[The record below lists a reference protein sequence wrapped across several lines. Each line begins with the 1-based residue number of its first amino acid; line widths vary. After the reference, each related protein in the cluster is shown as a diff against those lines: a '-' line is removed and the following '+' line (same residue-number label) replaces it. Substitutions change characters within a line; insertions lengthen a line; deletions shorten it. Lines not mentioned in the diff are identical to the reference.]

1 MKLKN
6 KDIAKQW
13 FFKNIRQVFGGVF
26 ALTFVSVLINVSG
39 VGFAISSKRVL
50 DVASNSTEGNLLTE
64 ALVLFSLV
72 VIQLILQIILSKCY
86 VKTQAQTR
94 IKIKTDLFESIVKK
108 DLTEVNFYHSG
119 ELVNRLTSD
128 VNVVSNAVVDIFPT
142 AIALSIGVCLSFGV
156 LFSLDP
162 VYAVI
167 YLIVAPLAL
176 LTARFFRKKL
186 KVLHKESVSTD
197 GIVKS
202 FMQECFRNLLV
213 VKAFEKEDHVTE
225 KCNAYQLANYKVLIK
240 KNDISILAN
249 VMFFLSI
256 TAGYYLTLVWGAYKL
271 SIGILTIGEIVAMLE
286 LVSQIQSPLK
296 SLSSLLPQY
305 YSAVASSE
313 RILELE
319 DLPDEKQLNASS
331 EKVDDFSKLVID
343 NMSFSYDESLIFD
356 KASCEIEKGDI
367 VGIYGESGI
376 GKSTLIKLIL
386 GVLKP
391 NKGEIYIVDPSGQK
405 ILVDTETKN
414 LFSYVPQG
422 NLILSGTIAE
432 NVVFGSDNIDIKLV
446 ERCIKVSQL
455 DEMVSQ
461 LPLKLDTGLGEGGL
475 GLSEGQ
481 VQRLS
486 IARALYRN
494 SEILLLD
501 EATSALDR
509 ETEIRVLEEIK
520 SLNKTCLFITHRKE
534 ALLSCSKL
542 LSVKNGKISIDRQE
556 IL

>member
-1 MKLKN
+1 MKN
-6 KDIAKQW
+6 KDIAKKW
-13 FFKNIRQVFGGVF
+13 FFKNVKSSLSGVF
-26 ALTFVSVLINVSG
+26 VLTVISILINVFG
-39 VGFAISSKRVL
+39 VGFAVSSQRVL
-50 DVASNSTEGNLLTE
+50 DVASKTIGGSLIKETTILFLLIVLQ
-64 ALVLFSLV
+64 LV
-72 VIQLILQIILSKCY
+72 LQIILSKCY
-86 VKTQAQTR
+86 VNVQAKAR
-94 IKIKTDLFESIVKK
+94 IKIKTDLFHSVVNK

-119 ELVNRLTSD
+119 ELVNRLSSD
-128 VNVVSNAVVDIFPT
+128 VNVVSSAVVDIIPT
-142 AIALSIGVCLSFGV
+142 ALALGISVCLSFAV
-156 LFSLDP
+156 LFAFDS

-176 LTARFFRKKL
+176 LTARIFRKKL
-186 KVLHKESVSTD
+186 KVLHKESVQTD
-197 GIVKS
+197 GTVKS

-213 VKAFEKEDHVTE
+213 IKAFEKQKHVTD

-240 KNDISILAN
+240 KNDVSILAN

-256 TAGYYLTLVWGAYKL
+256 TAGYYLTLIWGAYKL
-271 SIGILTIGEIVAMLE
+271 SLGLLTIGEIVAMLE

-296 SLSSLLPQY
+296 SLSSLFPQY

-319 DLPDEKQLNASS
+319 NLPDEKHTENHNKISG
-331 EKVDDFSKLVID
+331 FSKIVID
-343 NMSFSYDESLIFD
+343 NVSFTYDEKPVFD
-356 KASCEIEKGDI
+356 GASCEIEKGDI

-386 GVLKP
+386 GVL
-391 NKGEIYIVDPSGQK
+391 NAQQGEIYIVDQDGQRV
-405 ILVDTETKN
+405 LVDTETRS

-432 NVVFGSDNIDIKLV
+432 NVAFGSDNIDIKLV
-446 ERCIKVSQL
+446 EHCIKVSQL

-494 SEILLLD
+494 SEVLLLD

-520 SLNKTCLFITHRKE
+520 RMNKTCLFITHRKE
-534 ALLSCSKL
+534 ALGVCSKL
-542 LSVKNGKISIDRQE
+542 LSVKGGKVSIDRQE

>member
-1 MKLKN
+1 MNLKK
-6 KDIAKQW
+6 KDIANKW
-13 FFKNIRQVFGGVF
+13 FFKNIGDSFGGIVILTVISVF
-26 ALTFVSVLINVSG
+26 INVFG
-39 VGFAISSKRVL
+39 VGFAIASQRVL
-50 DVASNSTEGNLLTE
+50 DVASKTIDGSLIRETT
-64 ALVLFSLV
+64 VLFLLIALQLV
-72 VIQLILQIILSKCY
+72 LQIILSKCY
-86 VKTQAQTR
+86 VHVQARSR
-94 IKIKTDLFESIVKK
+94 IKIKTDLFESVVKK

-119 ELVNRLTSD
+119 ELVNRLSSD
-128 VNVVSNAVVDIFPT
+128 VSIVANAVVDILPT
-142 AIALSIGVCLSFGV
+142 VIALSISVCLSFAV

-162 VYAVI
+162 VYAII
-167 YLIVAPLAL
+167 YLIVAPLTL

-186 KVLHKESVSTD
+186 KILHKQSVETD
-197 GIVKS
+197 GKVKS

-213 VKAFEKEDHVTE
+213 IKAFEKEKHVTD
-225 KCNAYQLANYKVLIK
+225 KCNAYQLVNYKVLIN
-240 KNDISILAN
+240 KNNVSILAN

-256 TAGYYLTLVWGAYKL
+256 TAGYYLTLIWGAYRL
-271 SIGILTIGEIVAMLE
+271 SVGLLTIGEIVAMLE

-296 SLSSLLPQY
+296 SLSSLFPQY
-305 YSAVASSE
+305 YSAIASSE
-313 RILELE
+313 RILELKN
-319 DLPDEKQLNASS
+319 LPDEECGENHK
-331 EKVDDFSKLVID
+331 KVNDFSKIVID
-343 NMSFSYDESLIFD
+343 NISFSYDENPVFD
-356 KASCEIEKGDI
+356 GASCEIEKGDI

-376 GKSTLIKLIL
+376 GKSTLVKLVL

-391 NKGEIYIVDPSGQK
+391 GKGEIYITDPKGQK
-405 ILVDTETKN
+405 ILVDTETRS

-432 NVVFGSDNIDIKLV
+432 NVAFGSDNIDIKLV
-446 ERCIKVSQL
+446 EHCIKVSQL

-481 VQRLS
+481 IQRLS

-494 SEILLLD
+494 SEVLLFD

-534 ALLSCSKL
+534 ALSSCSKL
-542 LSVKNGKISIDRQE
+542 LSVKGGKISIDRQE